1 MRDTRAKSA
10 QALDLADQIEAEMK
24 KLHIWSS
31 AEAGEKIASGAF
43 GAGSLTFEEWLQ
55 STFLPNLRKAAAT
68 NTLPS
73 NSHVAVAA
81 IRNVDGLQGTDLLID
96 LLSRV
101 DLLVDPR
108 P

>member
-1 MRDTRAKSA
+1 
-10 QALDLADQIEAEMK
+10 MK

-31 AEAGEKIASGAF
+31 AEAGEKAASGAF

-55 STFLPNLRKAAAT
+55 FTFLPNLRKAAAT

-73 NSHVAVAA
+73 NSQVAVAA
-81 IRNVDGLQGTDLLID
+81 IRNLDGLQGTDLLID

-101 DLLVDPR
+101 DLLVNRTAESPNR
-108 P
+108 G